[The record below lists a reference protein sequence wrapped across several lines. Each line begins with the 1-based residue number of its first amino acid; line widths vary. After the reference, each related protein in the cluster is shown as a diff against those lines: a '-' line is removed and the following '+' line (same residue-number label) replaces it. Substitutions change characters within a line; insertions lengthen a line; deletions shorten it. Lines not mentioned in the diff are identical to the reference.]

1 MDPSLKNRGIWMIQ
15 KELRTEGR
23 ILQVKTNQNLSLKAS
38 PTELTI
44 SLNGVM
50 IMLLTRE
57 LK

>member
-1 MDPSLKNRGIWMIQ
+1 MIQ